1 MGEAKTKDMIVGKF
15 SEALGY
21 ALRAYE
27 YKVKVKGPDDDS
39 LQSSIYNILILNA
52 ILMQYDSATH
62 ASEIENIIKSNP
74 QQTRKALSKTKP

>member
-27 YKVKVKGPDDDS
+27 YKVKVKGPDNDA
-39 LQSSIYNILILNA
+39 LQSSIYNILVMSGVLKQSGNA
-52 ILMQYDSATH
+52 VP
-62 ASEIENIIKSNP
+62 SEIADIVKNNP
-74 QQTRKALSKTKP
+74 RQVQKALAKSKQ

>member
-27 YKVKVKGPDDDS
+27 YKVKVKGPDDDA
-39 LQSSIYNILILNA
+39 LQSSIYNILVISGVLKQLGNA
-52 ILMQYDSATH
+52 VS
-62 ASEIENIIKSNP
+62 SEIADIIKHNP
-74 QQTRKALSKTKP
+74 QQVQNALSKAKQ